1 MVKSAAK
8 SAADFLFGE
17 EIFPAAPFA
26 SPATPEA
33 DAKDIDYK
41 NKVVSGVESDVYDYY
56 DGNHG
61 EYDDS
66 ANHLGSNPGP
76 PYISNVVSVHGT
88 KDSKSEQLKTVSNPR
103 EFKTT
108 STLSSSSASM
118 SDSESSKFKTLTFDP
133 NTLGYDPITKT
144 LFVPKHISES
154 LAIADGSVLP
164 IPHDVLRDAVADGQI
179 QIVDQTSDDVMPPKI
194 PWQQSGE
201 NIAGVEP

>member
-76 PYISNVVSVHGT
+76 PYISNVVRVPGN
-88 KDSKSEQLKTVSNPR
+88 KDSKAEQLKTVSNPR

-108 STLSSSSASM
+108 SSTSTSI
-118 SDSESSKFKTLTFDP
+118 SDSNSSKLTFDP
-133 NTLGYDPITKT
+133 HTLGYDPITKT

-179 QIVDQTSDDVMPPKI
+179 QIVDQTSDNGRPPKI

-201 NIAGVEP
+201 NIAGV